1 MKRPAFDKMTGG
13 AGKSAGDADVVAPAS
28 LLRTILKFS
37 FVSVGVLA
45 LAFAVSAY
53 LYNQFAHYES
63 ELRAWPPQSQFV
75 APVQWKPDNP
85 NKLRVLAIDGGG
97 VDGIVTL
104 EILKYL
110 EEQSGQPIAKQF
122 DFISGTSTGAIITVG
137 LLLTDGKGRPQYSA
151 DRLITEYSDLAQK
164 ILYAPLYH
172 RLLTLN
178 GLLGPRLLNHAR
190 IVMGQDIFAN
200 RRLADL
206 SRPALLPVFSRKAS
220 GLETFRNW
228 TERGANM
235 LIGPAVAAATSAPT
249 YFPAV
254 QLQGNAAGDGLYADA
269 ALIVDN
275 PAQLAFL
282 HALQQFPDGDFVVV
296 SLGTRHRRDVSL
308 HDGVSG
314 GALEWF
320 APMRAMVINGQED
333 ISTSTLD
340 VLQNARTSYH
350 LKAFRMAP
358 EIPWDDSQF
367 NGSAENIARLRQ
379 FARDYIATHKDELGK
394 IIEALQAQ
402 PGRTADG
409 G

>member
-1 MKRPAFDKMTGG
+1 MKKPAFEKMTSDA
-13 AGKSAGDADVVAPAS
+13 AGNNTTADLAPAS
-28 LLRTILKFS
+28 LFRTIVKVSLFS
-37 FVSVGVLA
+37 LGA
-45 LAFAVSAY
+45 LAFAFVVASY
-53 LYNQFAHYES
+53 LYNRFAHYES
-63 ELRAWPPQSQFV
+63 QLRAWPPQSQFV

-85 NKLRVLAIDGGG
+85 GRVRILSIDGGG

-104 EILKYL
+104 EMLKYL
-110 EEQSGQPIAKQF
+110 EEQSGQPISKQF
-122 DFISGTSTGAIITVG
+122 DFITGTSTGAIITVG
-137 LLLTDGKGRPQYSA
+137 LLLTDNNGRPQYSA
-151 DRLITEYSDLAQK
+151 DGLIAAYTDLAQK
-164 ILYAPLYH
+164 ILSAPLYH

-178 GLLGPRLLNHAR
+178 GLLGPRFLNHAR
-190 IVMGQDIFAN
+190 IVMGHDIFAD

-206 SRPALLPVFSRKAS
+206 SRPALLPVFSRNTS

-228 TERGANM
+228 SESGANI
-235 LIGPAVAAATSAPT
+235 LLGPAVAAATSAPT

-254 QLQGNAAGDGLYADA
+254 QLQGHKTWAGLYADA

-275 PAQLAFL
+275 PAQLGFL
-282 HALQQFPDGDFVVV
+282 HALQQYPDGDFVVV

-333 ISTSTLD
+333 LSTSTLE
-340 VLQNARTSYH
+340 VLQRAKNSYR

-367 NGSAENIARLRQ
+367 DGSAANIARLQQ
-379 FARDYIATHKDELGK
+379 FARDYIAEHKEELGK
-394 IIEALQAQ
+394 ILEALQAQ
-402 PGRTADG
+402 TARTADG